1 MKGKTIV
8 YTCGCFDMF
17 HVGHLNIL
25 ESAKALGDRLIVA
38 VSTDELAE
46 RHKPGKLVLPF
57 EQRIAIIKA
66 LKCVDA
72 AIPQTDRDK
81 FLAWEK
87 LKYDVLVVG
96 DDWYG
101 KESFSN
107 YESKLMKNNV
117 KIVYMPYTQGIS
129 STVIRNYFEAKANGY
144 VRGQES
150 IQHLFLDNQSHI
162 QPRAASHIAN

>member
-1 MKGKTIV
+1 MNGKTIV

-17 HVGHLNIL
+17 HVGHLNVL

-46 RHKPGKLVLPF
+46 RHKPGKLVVPF
-57 EQRIAIIKA
+57 EHRIAIVKA
-66 LKCVDA
+66 LKCVDT

-81 FLAWEK
+81 FLAWQK

-101 KESFSN
+101 KESFSV
-107 YESKLMKNNV
+107 YETRLREFGV
-117 KIVYMPYTQGIS
+117 RVVYMPYTQGIS
-129 STVIRNYFEAKANGY
+129 STAIRDLFESRANGKDMDFAACN
-144 VRGQES
+144 GFILKQQE
-150 IQHLFLDNQSHI
+150 HLLLARQQAGRH
-162 QPRAASHIAN
+162 